1 MFCCLEIHTP
11 TSLSTLPNFL
21 TWLAHTAVM
30 MVIFAR
36 VYMWMTPWDELSLIR
51 QGNIAAAMSFCGSI
65 IGYTLVLAS
74 LLLHAVNSVDFLIWA
89 IVGLAVQI
97 AVLVLARFVMGADL
111 NTRMH
116 EGQNSSG
123 LFIGALS
130 LAAGI
135 LNAAAMTY

>member
-1 MFCCLEIHTP
+1 
-11 TSLSTLPNFL
+11 
-21 TWLAHTAVM
+21 
-30 MVIFAR
+30 
-36 VYMWMTPWDELSLIR
+36 MWMTPWDELSLIR

-97 AVLVLARFVMGADL
+97 AILVLARFVMGADL